1 MRVVHHDKP
10 HSMSWCLDCHKDP
23 AKHLR
28 PLDQVFN
35 LKWEP
40 ENLARE
46 DFRAY
51 IEQRLGADEA
61 EKLVPDI
68 DKPLTQQIIGSALKD
83 LWHIR
88 PPSGNN
94 CNGCHR

>member
-1 MRVVHHDKP
+1 
-10 HSMSWCLDCHKDP
+10 MSWCLDCHKEP
-23 AKHLR
+23 EKHLR
-28 PLDQVFN
+28 PLDEVFN

-51 IEQRLGADEA
+51 VEERLGSEQA
-61 EKLVPDI
+61 EKLVPDS
-68 DKPLTQQIIGSALKD
+68 DKPLTQKVIGSVLKD
-83 LWHIR
+83 LWHVR

-94 CNGCHR
+94 CSGCHR